1 MALSAFDDPEAPPSE
16 RDLSRRLGAAAPA
29 WDALLSKLRLD
40 VDGLEEAWGFAGAKF
55 GWSLRVKRKERVLL
69 YLTPV
74 DGSFL
79 AGIVLGEKA
88 VAAARGAGLPDA
100 LLARIE
106 AAPRYAEGRGL
117 RVPLGPGD
125 DVEPIRRLV
134 ALKLAPEPP
143 RGRKAGAPASRPK
156 RRS

>member
-1 MALSAFDDPEAPPSE
+1 MALSAFDDPKAPPSD
-16 RDLSRRLGAAAPA
+16 RDLSQRLGAAAPA
-29 WDALLSKLRLD
+29 WSALLSKLRQD
-40 VDGLEEAWGFAGAKF
+40 VDGLDEVWGFAGAKF
-55 GWSLRVKRKERVLL
+55 GWSLRVRRKERVLL
-69 YLTPV
+69 YLTPS

-117 RVPLGPGD
+117 RIPLGPGD

-143 RGRKAGAPASRPK
+143 RARKAGAPASRPK